1 MNDDKETNTNDD
13 VLTFD
18 EILQDPAYQ
27 AEFDKRVAKAI
38 EKANSS
44 KSDEWKKKEEDLLK
58 RETEMRQNIM
68 EEMEQKRRQA
78 EEDAKLTA
86 EQRYKKELDIA
97 NSKISTYEKQIA
109 TRKRQ
114 DKVNAYIEDKGYDAK
129 IAKFIDVNDI
139 TDEQV
144 EAKVDEVNTMF
155 SESVSKAVN
164 DKLKENP
171 DVILGTKKKSD
182 EPQFNFDF
190 QSVKE

>member
-44 KSDEWKKKEEDLLK
+44 KSEEWKKKEDDLLK

-86 EQRYKKELDIA
+86 EQRYKNELDIA

-171 DVILGTKKKSD
+171 DVILGAKKKSD